1 MQWPTWTTV
10 QSVSEFNSLRY
21 LQQQSTVHQVCAA
34 HTFMWEGYSL
44 PIYCRQQRD
53 QSHAATHP
61 RSVSATSLQQE
72 EVLLTWELWKVFGV
86 RVIPRGSENGHS
98 LFLTPEFGRQKESRE
113 KKKKKKRKAELWQKA
128 VRGSLPSH
136 LDASLSHKHFF
147 SILIGH

>member
-1 MQWPTWTTV
+1 MQWPTWITV
-10 QSVSEFNSLRY
+10 QSIKEFNSFHF

-86 RVIPRGSENGHS
+86 SHS
-98 LFLTPEFGRQKESRE
+98 QGFWEWSQPVSNSRIWETKGKQRKE
-113 KKKKKKRKAELWQKA
+113 KKKKRKAELWQKA

-136 LDASLSHKHFF
+136 LDASLSHRHFF
-147 SILIGH
+147 SILIGL